1 MPWCLLEERG
11 FTHHLTRRKRYC
23 IAWTRSDSRR
33 TQDYHWARWDWEDII
48 TVIELMDNH
57 GMGKCWTVLGSPDE
71 ENRQSVVFLQTEKM
85 ARQENREHR
94 ICPFDSALC
103 DLQQSHVILSQSE
116 MRHVHNL
123 MMAFWGLK
131 RGRKKRTT
139 NCQIERVAKLD
150 TYLFY
155 CRLDW
160 SGWSES
166 RGSM

>member
-1 MPWCLLEERG
+1 
-11 FTHHLTRRKRYC
+11 
-23 IAWTRSDSRR
+23 
-33 TQDYHWARWDWEDII
+33 
-48 TVIELMDNH
+48 MDNH
-57 GMGKCWTVLGSPDE
+57 GMGKCSTVLGSPDE

-94 ICPFDSALC
+94 ICPFDSVLC

-155 CRLDW
+155 CRLD
-160 SGWSES
+160 
-166 RGSM
+166 